1 MSLHGISQNRLE
13 EKVRGAGHLTFLSNG
28 VFEKE
33 AKESR
38 KRDHSVY
45 MNQHGVMQQIAG
57 DLLVQDAYKREQ
69 KIPLLQLQ
77 VRDLM

>member
-1 MSLHGISQNRLE
+1 MSLHGTSQNRLE

-33 AKESR
+33 AR
-38 KRDHSVY
+38 KRDHRVY

-69 KIPLLQLQ
+69 KIPLLQL
-77 VRDLM
+77 